1 SDSDSDSDSDLDSDS
16 DSDSGSDS
24 ESDSDSDSESDS
36 NSDSES
42 GSNNNVVPPNSPKNG
57 TNASNK
63 NEAKDSKE
71 PLPDTGSEDE
81 ANTSLIWGLLASL
94 GSLLLFRRKKENK
107 DKK

>member
-1 SDSDSDSDSDLDSDS
+1 MTQIRIAIQNQIVTPIL
-16 DSDSGSDS
+16 
-24 ESDSDSDSESDS
+24 
-36 NSDSES
+36 

-81 ANTSLIWGLLASL
+81 ANTSLIW
-94 GSLLLFRRKKENK
+94 
-107 DKK
+107 DY

>member
-1 SDSDSDSDSDLDSDS
+1 SDSASDSDSDSDSTSDT
-16 DSDSGSDS
+16 GSDN
-24 ESDSDSDSESDS
+24 DSDSESDS

>member
-1 SDSDSDSDSDLDSDS
+1 M
-16 DSDSGSDS
+16 S
-24 ESDSDSDSESDS
+24 ESESL
-36 NSDSES
+36 SES
-42 GSNNNVVPPNSPKNG
+42 GSNNNVVPPNSP
-57 TNASNK
+57 K

>member
-1 SDSDSDSDSDLDSDS
+1 DSDSDSDSESDSDSDSDSDSS
-16 DSDSGSDS
+16 
-24 ESDSDSDSESDS
+24 SDSDSESDS

-81 ANTSLIWGLLASL
+81 ANSSLIWGLLASL

>member
-1 SDSDSDSDSDLDSDS
+1 MTQDQTTTQTVIQIAI
-16 DSDSGSDS
+16 
-24 ESDSDSDSESDS
+24 
-36 NSDSES
+36 ES

-81 ANTSLIWGLLASL
+81 ANTSLIW
-94 GSLLLFRRKKENK
+94 
-107 DKK
+107 DY

>member
-1 SDSDSDSDSDLDSDS
+1 AS

-24 ESDSDSDSESDS
+24 DSSSDSDSDSTSDTGSDNDSDSDS

>member
-1 SDSDSDSDSDLDSDS
+1 NDSDSASDSDSD
-16 DSDSGSDS
+16 
-24 ESDSDSDSESDS
+24 
-36 NSDSES
+36 SDSES

-81 ANTSLIWGLLASL
+81 ANTSLIWGFLASL

-107 DKK
+107 DKN